1 MAQSMRES
9 NALLLSGAVRPVAQP
24 LSEHLRGVRLLQ
36 LAIAVGDFLV
46 IVAATGLAALGRSS
60 LTIFSV
66 TNDLNAV
73 AQAVGPWIVLGW
85 LGALASAGSYR
96 QGSLGVG
103 TKEYARVCTA
113 TGFTAG
119 LVGILSYLTS
129 FELSRG
135 YFVLV
140 FGLGLPALLLWRW
153 VCRRYVHHLHL
164 HGHLLTRVVIA
175 GEGSHVDDVAAVL
188 NREAWLGY
196 RIVGALL
203 PPSQRLPFT
212 ASGVPVIGTTDEAVG
227 SVFESRADL
236 MVLTEGAL
244 PSSADFRRIAWDL
257 EGHHVQMA
265 IVPSLSDISSG
276 RVTMQPVGGLPLVHV
291 GQPQSLGAS
300 RIPKRLFDLVGA
312 TVLLLLGLP
321 IMLLT
326 AVAIKL
332 EDRGP
337 VLFRQTRVGRDGML
351 FECLKFRSMVTDAEA
366 RLSGVSHLNT
376 NADGVLFKAQR
387 DPRITRV
394 GKVIRRFSVDEMPQ
408 LVNVINGDMSLV
420 GPRPALP
427 SEVSRYAPEVERR
440 LHVRPGLTGLWQ
452 VSGRSD
458 LTWDDTVRLDLYYV
472 DNWSIVQDLS
482 ILTKTL
488 HAVVRPRGAY

>member
-1 MAQSMRES
+1 MRES
-9 NALLLSGAVRPVAQP
+9 NALLLNGAVRPVAQP
-24 LSEHLRGVRLLQ
+24 LSEHLRGIRLLQ
-36 LAIAVGDFLV
+36 LAIATGDLLV
-46 IVAATGLAALGRSS
+46 IVAATAAAALGRSS
-60 LTIFSV
+60 LTVFSV
-66 TNDLNAV
+66 SNDLNAV
-73 AQAVGPWIVLGW
+73 AQSVGPWIALGW
-85 LGALASAGSYR
+85 MAALAGAASYR

-113 TGFTAG
+113 TGSTAG
-119 LVGILSYLTS
+119 LVGIISYLTT
-129 FELSRG
+129 FQLSRG

-140 FGLGLPALLLWRW
+140 FGLGLPGLLLWRW
-153 VCRRYVHHLHL
+153 ACRRYVHHLHL
-164 HGHLLTRVVIA
+164 QGHLLTRVVIA
-175 GEGSHVDDVAAVL
+175 GESSHVDDVASVL

-203 PPSQRLPFT
+203 PPSQRLT
-212 ASGVPVIGTTDEAVG
+212 ATSSGVPVIGTTDEAVG

-265 IVPSLSDISSG
+265 VVPSLSDISSG

-321 IMLLT
+321 LMIVT
-326 AVAIKL
+326 AIAITL

-337 VLFRQTRVGRDGML
+337 VLFRQTRVGRDGVL

-366 RLSGVSHLNT
+366 QLSGVSHLNA
-376 NADGVLFKAQR
+376 NADGVLFKAQH

-394 GKVIRRFSVDEMPQ
+394 GRLIRRFSLDELPQ

-458 LTWDDTVRLDLYYV
+458 LSWDDTVRLDLYYV

-482 ILTKTL
+482 ILAKTF

>member
-9 NALLLSGAVRPVAQP
+9 NALLLNGAARPVAQP
-24 LSEHLRGVRLLQ
+24 LSDHLRGVRLLQ
-36 LAIAVGDFLV
+36 LSMATGDLLV
-46 IVAATGLAALGRSS
+46 IVAATGLAAVGRSS
-60 LTIFSV
+60 LTIFA
-66 TNDLNAV
+66 TANDLDVV
-73 AQAVGPWIVLGW
+73 AQAVGPWIVLAW
-85 LGALASAGSYR
+85 MGALAGDGSYR
-96 QGSLGVG
+96 QSVLGVG
-103 TKEYARVCTA
+103 TREYARVCSA

-119 LVGILSYLTS
+119 LVGILSYLAS

-135 YFVLV
+135 YFVLL

-153 VCRRYVHHLHL
+153 ACRHFVHHLHL
-164 HGHLLTRVVIA
+164 KGHLLTRVVIA
-175 GEGSHVDDVAAVL
+175 GEGSHVDDVACVL
-188 NREAWLGY
+188 DREAWLGY

-203 PPSQRLPFT
+203 PPWQRQSST
-212 ASGVPVIGTTDEAVG
+212 GGGVPVIGTTDEAVG

-236 MVLTEGAL
+236 MVVAEGAL

-265 IVPSLSDISSG
+265 VVPSLSDISSG

-291 GQPQSLGAS
+291 GQPQSLHAS
-300 RIPKRLFDLVGA
+300 RVPKRLFDLVGA

-321 IMLLT
+321 LMALA

-337 VLFRQTRVGRDGML
+337 VLFRQTRVGRDGAL

-366 RLSGVSHLNT
+366 RLSGVSHLNA
-376 NADGVLFKAQR
+376 NADGVLFKAQH

-394 GKVIRRFSVDEMPQ
+394 GRLIRRFSIDELPQ
-408 LVNVINGDMSLV
+408 LVNVVGGDMSLV

-458 LTWDDTVRLDLYYV
+458 LSWDDTVRLDLYYV

-482 ILTKTL
+482 ILAKTF